1 MDKTQSEELLGK
13 VLADVSRAFYLSM
26 RILPASCRP
35 AVSLGYLLARAA
47 DTLAD
52 NSNRTPEE
60 RLKDLRTWKA
70 IVAGGSGEE
79 DRSRFW
85 RDMRL
90 YVRQAAEKS
99 ELPKGAAPS
108 VPAGPEELDGEELK
122 SCIEILERN
131 GRAGRDTGITAGE
144 GRLLLRLSEVYELFM
159 SLDDFA
165 LGEVR
170 DVVSTLISGME
181 WDLSYFPGIFTKNE
195 ELERYTYLVAGCV
208 GRFWT
213 HVTAHYLGAVKPED
227 MERAELLGVS
237 FGKALQYTNILR
249 DLPKDLRSGRCYIP
263 CEVLAQFLPGGSPH
277 RSLESCRVY
286 LKPFVAAALE
296 HFRKALE
303 YIKMTP
309 KRFIL
314 LRLSTI
320 WPVAIGLGTFAAMG
334 ESRFW
339 PAFGKRVKVS
349 RRWVYAMILLSLLLV
364 PSNTLLEAAFNYWEK
379 RIENEFERDSEP

>member
-1 MDKTQSEELLGK
+1 MDKTQSEELLGR

-35 AVSLGYLLARAA
+35 AISLGYLLARAA

-52 NSNRTPEE
+52 NPNRTPEE
-60 RLKDLRTWKA
+60 RLKDLRTWKGV
-70 IVAGGSGEE
+70 IAGESGAEI
-79 DRSRFW
+79 RNLFW
-85 RDMRL
+85 REMRL
-90 YVRQAAEKS
+90 YVRQAAENS
-99 ELPKGAAPS
+99 ELPEGAAGPA
-108 VPAGPEELDGEELK
+108 PAGPEELDEAELK
-122 SCIEILERN
+122 RYIDILERN

-159 SLDDFA
+159 SLDAFA

-181 WDLSYFPGIFTKNE
+181 WDLSYFPGIFTQHE

-249 DLPKDLRSGRCYIP
+249 DLPKDLRSGRCYLP
-263 CEVLAQFLPGGSPH
+263 CEVWAQFLPGGSPH

-296 HFRKALE
+296 HYRRALE
-303 YIKMTP
+303 YIKLTP

-314 LRLSTI
+314 LRLSTV

-334 ESRFW
+334 ESRCW
-339 PAFGKRVKVS
+339 PAFGRRVKVS
-349 RRWVYAMILLSLLLV
+349 RRWVYAMILLSLFLV
-364 PSNTLLEAAFNYWEK
+364 SSNTLLEAAFNYWEK
-379 RIENEFERDSEP
+379 RIESEFEPDSEP